1 MDFSWLYKLYSLEI
15 QVVFME
21 NTSYALKI
29 FMRIILYK
37 TGEIGKMGLVYSCVY
52 LCIHYTL
59 RKQLYISGL
68 YHVVYRCIGKREI
81 FIFLKK

>member
-1 MDFSWLYKLYSLEI
+1 
-15 QVVFME
+15 
-21 NTSYALKI
+21 
-29 FMRIILYK
+29 MRIKLYK

-68 YHVVYRCIGKREI
+68 CHVVYRCIGKREI
-81 FIFLKK
+81 FIFKNK

>member
-1 MDFSWLYKLYSLEI
+1 MYFYWLYKLYSLEI
-15 QVVFME
+15 QVVFTE
-21 NTSYALKI
+21 NTSYTLKI
-29 FMRIILYK
+29 FMRIKLYK

-68 YHVVYRCIGKREI
+68 CHVVYRCIGKREI
-81 FIFLKK
+81 FIFKNK

>member
-1 MDFSWLYKLYSLEI
+1 MYFYWLYKLYFQGI
-15 QVVFME
+15 QVVFTG
-21 NTSYALKI
+21 NTSYTLKF
-29 FMRIILYK
+29 FMRIIFYK
-37 TGEIGKMGLVYSCVY
+37 TGEIGKMGLVYSCVL

-81 FIFLKK
+81 FIF

>member
-1 MDFSWLYKLYSLEI
+1 MYFYWLYKLYFQGI
-15 QVVFME
+15 QVVFTAK
-21 NTSYALKI
+21 TSYALKI
-29 FMRIILYK
+29 FMRIKLYK

-59 RKQLYISGL
+59 RKQLSISSL

-81 FIFLKK
+81 FILKNK